1 VERESLEL
9 LLDERLSVAELAAC
23 LQTEEAVV
31 IFWLRVHDLEIPD
44 PAKHAA
50 KGGIERERLTA
61 MVEEGLSIAQI
72 ARTVGLS
79 KTTVRSWMKRYG
91 LRSRNVRPALVAEE
105 KRHAK
110 AAGLTVINSAC
121 QRHGVTEFVLEGRG
135 YYRCKACRAE
145 GIARHRRRLKETLAS
160 EAGGRC
166 CVCGYDKYLG
176 ALAFHHLDPEKK
188 RLGLASGGLTL
199 SLRTLRAEAQK
210 CILLCSNC
218 HAEVEAGMTDIP
230 ATVLRRQLDRAER

>member
-1 VERESLEL
+1 MERERLEL
-9 LLDERLSVAELAAC
+9 LMEERLNVEELAAR
-23 LQTEEAVV
+23 LRTEESVV
-31 IFWLRVHDLEIPD
+31 IFWLRVYDLEIPD

-61 MVEEGLSIAQI
+61 LVEEGLSIAQI
-72 ARTVGLS
+72 AGQVGLS
-79 KTTVRSWMKRYG
+79 KTTVRYWMKRYG
-91 LRSRNVRPALVAEE
+91 LRSRNVQAPWIADE
-105 KRHAK
+105 KRKAK
-110 AAGLTVINSAC
+110 AAGAKVVTSVC

-135 YYRCKACRAE
+135 YYRCKTCRAE
-145 GIARHRRRLKETLAS
+145 GISRHRRRLKEKLAA

-176 ALAFHHLDPEKK
+176 ALTFHHLDPGQK

-210 CILLCSNC
+210 CVLLCANC
-218 HAEVEAGMTDIP
+218 HGEVEAGITEIP
-230 ATVLRRQLDRAER
+230 ATVLRRPLDPG